1 MRARGRKRVGWALVL
16 GATLQAG
23 CAAAPAEAPPAAPA
37 VAEAPE
43 AGPAQHGLASYYAS
57 RFRNRR
63 TASGAPFDPA
73 SDTAAHRSLPFGSL
87 ARVTNLA
94 NGRSTTVTIRDRGP
108 HTPGRILDV
117 SPRIADELQMR
128 QAGVARVMVEP
139 LYLPDRHL
147 AGRPLL
153 VPGAPTAGLTEL
165 AEAEEAEPPRPAA
178 RVTGRPRRAATAA
191 RSRGGR

>member
-1 MRARGRKRVGWALVL
+1 MVARRRNRVGWALAL
-16 GATLQAG
+16 GTALQAG
-23 CAAAPAEAPPAAPA
+23 CTAAPEAQATPEPATA
-37 VAEAPE
+37 VAPE

-73 SDTAAHRSLPFGSL
+73 SDTAAHRSLPLGSL

-94 NGRSTTVTIRDRGP
+94 NGRSATVTIRDRGP

-117 SPRIADELQMR
+117 SPRIADDLQMR

-147 AGRPLL
+147 AGRSLL
-153 VPGAPTAGLTEL
+153 VPGAAAAGLTEL
-165 AEAEEAEPPRPAA
+165 AEAEEAEPRPAA
-178 RVTGRPRRAATAA
+178 RVTGRPRRAAAA
-191 RSRGGR
+191 LRNRGQR

>member
-1 MRARGRKRVGWALVL
+1 MRTRGRKRVGWVLAL
-16 GATLQAG
+16 GAALQAG
-23 CAAAPAEAPPAAPA
+23 CAAAPEAQATPEPASAA
-37 VAEAPE
+37 APE
-43 AGPAQHGLASYYAS
+43 AGSAQHGLASYYAS
-57 RFRNRR
+57 RFRGRR
-63 TASGAPFDPA
+63 TASGAPFDPS
-73 SDTAAHRSLPFGSL
+73 SDTAAHRSLPLGSL

-139 LYLPDRHL
+139 LYLADRS
-147 AGRPLL
+147 LL
-153 VPGAPTAGLTEL
+153 VPGAAAAGLVEL

-178 RVTGRPRRAATAA
+178 RIMSRPRRAVTAA
-191 RSRGGR
+191 RSRSGR

>member
-1 MRARGRKRVGWALVL
+1 MRTRGRKRVGWVLAL

-23 CAAAPAEAPPAAPA
+23 CAAAPEARATPEPAPAA
-37 VAEAPE
+37 APE

-63 TASGAPFDPA
+63 TASGVPFDPS
-73 SDTAAHRSLPFGSL
+73 SDTAAHRSLPLGSL

-94 NGRSTTVTIRDRGP
+94 NGRSATVTIRDRGP

-117 SPRIADELQMR
+117 SPRIADELSMR

-139 LYLPDRHL
+139 LYLPDRYL
-147 AGRPLL
+147 AGRSLL
-153 VPGAPTAGLTEL
+153 VPGAAAAGLTEL

-178 RVTGRPRRAATAA
+178 RVTSRPRRTATAA
-191 RSRGGR
+191 RNRGGR